1 MRRAMRNNKYNW
13 LHTRGF
19 TLVELLVVIAIIGI
33 LVALLLPAVQAARE
47 AARRTQCISSLKQ
60 LGVAAHNYHS
70 TYRSF
75 PHGMVMK
82 PGLTYTEST
91 FFIRLLPFLE
101 EQALYDQWDFKTPAN
116 NVNAT
121 QSASR
126 AGTKIPVLI
135 CPSDQFESN
144 PYVLP
149 GPASSSPSMDSSGA
163 VAGWYAGTSYAGNY
177 GEGSYYT
184 QFSQFPIKPNGAL
197 FLTGDDTALKKG
209 VLHTLVEEH
218 YDLTPASAKTITD
231 GTSKTLLMGEKHHFD
246 PIFDSWTSKNS
257 GLKMHQVSAWG
268 WAGGP
273 KGAAHL
279 FCSSK
284 TGINNGV
291 AVFSP
296 SPPNPDINAQDR
308 RFNAWGSGHPGV
320 ACFVM
325 CDGSTHV
332 LNQNIGDA
340 VLVAITTRAGGEVVD
355 SSAY

>member
-1 MRRAMRNNKYNW
+1 M
-13 LHTRGF
+13 RGF

-60 LGVAAHNYHS
+60 LGVAAQNYHS
-70 TYRSF
+70 TYRTF
-75 PHGMVMK
+75 PLGMVMK

-101 EQALYDQWDFKTPAN
+101 EQTLYDQWDFKTPAN
-116 NVNAT
+116 NVSAT

-126 AGTKIPVLI
+126 AATKIAFII

-144 PYVLP
+144 PFLLP
-149 GPASSSPSMDSSGA
+149 GPESSNPGKTSPGA
-163 VAGWYAGTSYAGNY
+163 VGGWYAGTSYAGNY

-184 QFSQFPIKPNGAL
+184 RYSQFPIKPNGAL
-197 FLTGDDTALKKG
+197 FLTGDDTQLKKG
-209 VLHTLVEEH
+209 VLHTYVEEH
-218 YDLTPASAKTITD
+218 YKLTPASAKTITD
-231 GTSKTLLMGEKHHFD
+231 GTSKTLLMGEKYHFD
-246 PIFDSWTSKNS
+246 PIFDSWTSENS
-257 GLKMHQVSAWG
+257 GLKMYQVSAWG
-268 WAGGP
+268 WVGSP

-291 AVFSP
+291 ASLSSGSP
-296 SPPNPDINAQDR
+296 STPDINTQDR

-325 CDGSTHV
+325 CDGSTQV
-332 LNQNIGDA
+332 INQNISDA
-340 VLVAITTRAGGEVVD
+340 VLVAITTRAGGEVID
-355 SSAY
+355 GSPY